1 MHAFLTRLLAIM
13 WLPYSSMDL
22 IGYGFMRV
30 CVLARLFLLRKFW
43 RQIINVDKII
53 NGGLVK

>member
-22 IGYGFMRV
+22 IGYGFMCV